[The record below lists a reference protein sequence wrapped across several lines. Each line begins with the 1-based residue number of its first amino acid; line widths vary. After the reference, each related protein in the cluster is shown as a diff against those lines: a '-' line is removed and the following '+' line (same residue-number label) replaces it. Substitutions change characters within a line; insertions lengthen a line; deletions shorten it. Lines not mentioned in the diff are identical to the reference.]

1 MTNGQFVLVQGDLSL
16 KNQFSLDLNN
26 IGNLDPKVK
35 DTLKPSS
42 LTKRNSSEEWYL
54 LSSVDRLLLVLDE
67 NFQAKEI
74 QHFKKKQLE
83 QPEGISFNKLGQLF
97 ISSEKGKAE
106 NAFIYQINMK

>member
-1 MTNGQFVLVQGDLSL
+1 
-16 KNQFSLDLNN
+16 
-26 IGNLDPKVK
+26 
-35 DTLKPSS
+35 
-42 LTKRNSSEEWYL
+42 
-54 LSSVDRLLLVLDE
+54 VLDE

-83 QPEGISFNKLGQLF
+83 QPEGISFNNLGQLF